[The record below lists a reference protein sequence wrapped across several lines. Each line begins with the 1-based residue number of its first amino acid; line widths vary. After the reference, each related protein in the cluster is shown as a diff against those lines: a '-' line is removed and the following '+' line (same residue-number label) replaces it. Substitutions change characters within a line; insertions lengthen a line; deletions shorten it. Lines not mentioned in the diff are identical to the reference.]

1 MIFMLKTLSDS
12 TEEYKA
18 KVKHPSPLTPIPLF
32 KCSPEIFTIKF
43 VYVYMQIYTMYLFT
57 YIKLYNTLF

>member
-1 MIFMLKTLSDS
+1 MIFMLKTFSDR

-18 KVKHPSPLTPIPLF
+18 KVKHPSPLTPILSF

-43 VYVYMQIYTMYLFT
+43 VYVYMQIYIMYLFT
-57 YIKLYNTLF
+57 YIK